1 MNLHGL
7 IGRPQRSRFMSKRT
21 EKIILR
27 LIPVVLVFM
36 CIVTAFLGGRVLN
49 LEKRLRGYRAVEEL
63 GERESRLVQL
73 SWMDEN
79 AYDETGISDLK
90 SRVYDDGTSYTYPSD
105 EYDPHPTGVAG
116 SYNLSGVSYAADS
129 DSDGVHRVYLT
140 FDDGP
145 SIYTDDIL
153 DILDAYGVKATFFV
167 IGRENTASY
176 ARYLRIIEE
185 GHTLGMHSYSH
196 VYNDIY
202 ASSESF
208 AADTERIR
216 TLLEDVTGQTP
227 VFYRFPGGSSN
238 DVSATDMHELEE
250 YLSSE
255 GIVYFDW
262 NVSSGDAGKET
273 LTPDQ
278 IIRNSLQG
286 IEDRD
291 TTVILFHDTAA
302 KRSTVY
308 ALPSIIE
315 AIQAMDNTEIL
326 PITYDTTVIQHDH
339 P

>member
-1 MNLHGL
+1 
-7 IGRPQRSRFMSKRT
+7 MSKRT
-21 EKIILR
+21 EKIISI
-27 LIPVVLVFM
+27 LIPTALFAL
-36 CIVTAFLGGRVLN
+36 CIVTALLGSRVIS
-49 LEKRLRGYRAVEEL
+49 LEKRLEGYRAVEQL
-63 GERESRLVQL
+63 GERSSRLVQL
-73 SWMDEN
+73 SWIEEN
-79 AYDETGISDLK
+79 AYEASDISDLAA
-90 SRVYDDGTSYTYPSD
+90 RTYPEAGASLEYPCD
-105 EYDPHPTGVAG
+105 EYEAHASASGLYDRNGVT
-116 SYNLSGVSYAADS
+116 YAADS

-167 IGRENTASY
+167 VGRENTASY
-176 ARYLRIIEE
+176 ARYLRIVEE

-202 ASSESF
+202 ASPENF
-208 AADTERIR
+208 AEDTERIR
-216 TLLEDVTGQTP
+216 QLLEDVTGQNP

-250 YLSSE
+250 YLASQ

-262 NVSSGDAGKET
+262 NVSSGDAGKT
-273 LTPDQ
+273 PLTPDQ
-278 IIRNSLQG
+278 IINNALQG
-286 IEDRD
+286 IESRD

-308 ALPSIIE
+308 ALPTIIE

>member
-1 MNLHGL
+1 
-7 IGRPQRSRFMSKRT
+7 MSKRT
-21 EKIILR
+21 EKIIQLFMPAA
-27 LIPVVLVFM
+27 LALM
-36 CIVTAFLGGRVLN
+36 CIVIALLGSRVIS
-49 LEKRLRGYRAVEEL
+49 LEKRLAGYRAYEEL
-63 GERESRLVQL
+63 GERENRLVQL
-73 SWMDEN
+73 SWMEEN
-79 AYDETGISDLK
+79 AYDDSGISDLAA
-90 SRVYDDGTSYTYPSD
+90 RVNLPGDASLAYPCD
-105 EYDPHPTGVAG
+105 EYDPHPSDVRG
-116 SYNLSGVSYAADS
+116 SYNQSGVTYAADS
-129 DSDGVHRVYLT
+129 DSDGIHRVYLT

-167 IGRENTASY
+167 VGRENTASY

-202 ASSESF
+202 ASPESF
-208 AADTERIR
+208 AEDTERIR

-238 DVSATDMHELEE
+238 DVSSTDMHELEA
-250 YLSSE
+250 YLDSE
-255 GIVYFDW
+255 GIIYFDW
-262 NVSSGDAGKET
+262 NVSSGDAGREP

-278 IIRNSLQG
+278 IIRNALQG
-286 IEDRD
+286 IESRD

-302 KRSTVY
+302 KKSTVY

>member
-1 MNLHGL
+1 
-7 IGRPQRSRFMSKRT
+7 MSKRS
-21 EKIILR
+21 EKIIR
-27 LIPVVLVFM
+27 ILIPAGLALM
-36 CIVTAFLGGRVLN
+36 CAVMALLGGKVIN
-49 LEKRLRGYRAVEEL
+49 LEKRIRGYEAVEQL
-63 GERESRLVQL
+63 GERQSRLVQL
-73 SWMDEN
+73 SWIEEN
-79 AYDETGISDLK
+79 AYEASDISELAARD
-90 SRVYDDGTSYTYPSD
+90 YTDGASSLAYPCD
-105 EYDPHPTGVAG
+105 EYEAHPTGNTAL
-116 SYNLSGVSYAADS
+116 YDRNGVTYAADS
-129 DSDGVHRVYLT
+129 DSDGIHRVYLT

-153 DILDAYGVKATFFV
+153 DILAAYDVKATFFV
-167 IGRENTASY
+167 VGRENTASY

-196 VYNDIY
+196 VYSDIY
-202 ASSESF
+202 ASPESF

-216 TLLEDVTGQTP
+216 SLLEDVTGYSP

-238 DVSATDMHELEE
+238 DVSATDMHELED
-250 YLSSE
+250 YLSSQ

-262 NVSSGDAGKET
+262 NVSSGDAGKT
-273 LTPDQ
+273 PLSPDQ
-278 IIRNSLQG
+278 IINNALQG
-286 IEDRD
+286 IESRD

-315 AIQAMDNTEIL
+315 AIQSMDNTVIL

>member
-1 MNLHGL
+1 
-7 IGRPQRSRFMSKRT
+7 MSKRT
-21 EKIILR
+21 EKIIQLF
-27 LIPVVLVFM
+27 IPAALALM
-36 CIVTAFLGGRVLN
+36 CIVIALLGSRVIS
-49 LEKRLRGYRAVEEL
+49 LEKRLAGYRAYEEL
-63 GERESRLVQL
+63 GERENRLVQL
-73 SWMDEN
+73 SWMEEN
-79 AYDETGISDLK
+79 AYDDSGISDLAA
-90 SRVYDDGTSYTYPSD
+90 RVNLPGDASLAYPCD
-105 EYDPHPTGVAG
+105 EYDPHPSDARG
-116 SYNLSGVSYAADS
+116 SYNQSGVTYAADS
-129 DSDGVHRVYLT
+129 DSDGIHRVYLT

-167 IGRENTASY
+167 VGRENTASY

-202 ASSESF
+202 ASPESF
-208 AADTERIR
+208 AEDTERIR

-238 DVSATDMHELEE
+238 DVSSTDMHELEA
-250 YLSSE
+250 YLDSE
-255 GIVYFDW
+255 GIIYFDW
-262 NVSSGDAGKET
+262 NVSSGDAGREP

-278 IIRNSLQG
+278 IIRNALQG
-286 IEDRD
+286 IESRD

-302 KRSTVY
+302 KKSTVY

>member
-1 MNLHGL
+1 
-7 IGRPQRSRFMSKRT
+7 MSKRT

-27 LIPVVLVFM
+27 AVPAVLALMCVVIAL
-36 CIVTAFLGGRVLN
+36 LGGRILN

-73 SWMDEN
+73 SWMEEN
-79 AYDETGISDLK
+79 AYDDAGVSDLM
-90 SRVYDDGTSYTYPSD
+90 SRAGDSSVSLAYPCD
-105 EYDPHPTGVAG
+105 EYEAHSTGAQG
-116 SYNLSGVSYAADS
+116 SYNLSSVNYAADS

-176 ARYLRIIEE
+176 ARYLRIVEE
-185 GHTLGMHSYSH
+185 GHTLGMHSYTH

-202 ASSESF
+202 ASPESF

-262 NVSSGDAGKET
+262 NVSSGDAGREP

>member
-1 MNLHGL
+1 
-7 IGRPQRSRFMSKRT
+7 MSKRT
-21 EKIILR
+21 EKIILG
-27 LIPVVLVFM
+27 LIPAALALIM
-36 CIVTAFLGGRVLN
+36 CTVIALLGGKVIN
-49 LEKRLRGYRAVEEL
+49 LERRLKGYEAVEQL
-63 GERESRLVQL
+63 GARESRLVQL
-73 SWMDEN
+73 SWIEEN
-79 AYDETGISDLK
+79 AYASSDISELAA
-90 SRVYDDGTSYTYPSD
+90 RNYTDDPASLAYPCD
-105 EYDPHPTGVAG
+105 EYEAHPSEGGALYDRNGVT
-116 SYNLSGVSYAADS
+116 YAADS
-129 DSDGVHRVYLT
+129 DSDGIHKVYLT

-153 DILDAYGVKATFFV
+153 DILAAYDVKATFFV
-167 IGRENTASY
+167 VGRENTASY

-202 ASSESF
+202 ASPESF
-208 AADTERIR
+208 AEDTERIR

-250 YLSSE
+250 YLESQ

-262 NVSSGDAGKET
+262 NVSSGDAGKT
-273 LTPDQ
+273 PLSPDQ
-278 IIRNSLQG
+278 IIHNALQG
-286 IEDRD
+286 IESRD

-308 ALPSIIE
+308 ALPTIIE
-315 AIQAMDNTEIL
+315 AIQSMDNTVIL